1 MKKVKINP
9 RPKSKK
15 KPISEKIKG
24 IKTNKGVIKLN
35 DMIII
40 PVKNDLE

>member
-9 RPKSKK
+9 RPNKK
-15 KPISEKIKG
+15 KPISEKIKAIKVSKG
-24 IKTNKGVIKLN
+24 IIKLN

-40 PVKNDLE
+40 SCKDDFQ

>member
-9 RPKSKK
+9 RPNKK

-24 IKTNKGVIKLN
+24 IKTNAGVIKLN
-35 DMIII
+35 DRIII
-40 PVKNDLE
+40 PVKDDL